1 MTNSHEGLVC
11 NLTKGRHIL
20 NCYVHSFPSS
30 LCQLQKAKNGKRKAE
45 SGKRKAKSEKRKR
58 KAKAKSEK
66 RKAKPEKRKAKSEK
80 RKPEFANLKFSQYL
94 EFQLRGT

>member
-11 NLTKGRHIL
+11 NLTKGRHVL

-45 SGKRKAKSEKRKR
+45 SGKRKAKSEKRK
-58 KAKAKSEK
+58 
-66 RKAKPEKRKAKSEK
+66 AKPEKRKAKSEK
-80 RKPEFANLKFSQYL
+80 RKPEFANIKFSQYL

>member
-11 NLTKGRHIL
+11 NLTKGRHVL

-30 LCQLQKAKNGKRKAE
+30 LCQLQKAKSGKRKAE
-45 SGKRKAKSEKRKR
+45 SEKR
-58 KAKAKSEK
+58 KAKSEK

-80 RKPEFANLKFSQYL
+80 RKPEFANIKFSPYL

>member
-11 NLTKGRHIL
+11 NLTNGRHVL

-30 LCQLQKAKNGKRKAE
+30 LCQLQKAKNGKPKAE
-45 SGKRKAKSEKRKR
+45 
-58 KAKAKSEK
+58 SEK

-80 RKPEFANLKFSQYL
+80 RKPEFANIKFSQYL

>member
-11 NLTKGRHIL
+11 NLTKGRHVL

-45 SGKRKAKSEKRKR
+45 S
-58 KAKAKSEK
+58 EK

-80 RKPEFANLKFSQYL
+80 RKTEFANIKFSQYL

>member
-11 NLTKGRHIL
+11 NLTKGRHVL

-30 LCQLQKAKNGKRKAE
+30 LCKLQKAKNGKRKAE
-45 SGKRKAKSEKRKR
+45 SGKR
-58 KAKAKSEK
+58 KAKSEK

-80 RKPEFANLKFSQYL
+80 RKPEFANTKCGQYL

>member
-11 NLTKGRHIL
+11 NLTKGRHVL

-45 SGKRKAKSEKRKR
+45 SGKRKAE
-58 KAKAKSEK
+58 SEK

-80 RKPEFANLKFSQYL
+80 RKPEFANIKFSQYL
-94 EFQLRGT
+94 EFKLRGT

>member
-11 NLTKGRHIL
+11 NLTKGRHVL

-30 LCQLQKAKNGKRKAE
+30 LCQLQKAK
-45 SGKRKAKSEKRKR
+45 SGKR
-58 KAKAKSEK
+58 KAKSEK

-80 RKPEFANLKFSQYL
+80 RKPEFANIKFSQYL

>member
-11 NLTKGRHIL
+11 NLTKGRHVL

-30 LCQLQKAKNGKRKAE
+30 LCQLQKAKNGKRKA
-45 SGKRKAKSEKRKR
+45 
-58 KAKAKSEK
+58 
-66 RKAKPEKRKAKSEK
+66 KPEKRKAKSEK
-80 RKPEFANLKFSQYL
+80 RKTEFANIKFSQYL

>member
-11 NLTKGRHIL
+11 NLTKGRHVL

-30 LCQLQKAKNGKRKAE
+30 LCQLQKAKSGKRKAE
-45 SGKRKAKSEKRKR
+45 SEKRKAKSERR
-58 KAKAKSEK
+58 NL
-66 RKAKPEKRKAKSEK
+66 KSEK
-80 RKPEFANLKFSQYL
+80 RKPEFANIKFSQYL